1 MQAILLGVRKFDFST
16 NDGQIKGTQ
25 LFIAFDEDDVTGKAT
40 DKIFV
45 KSDIPLPKLEINK
58 PFNVFLI
65 EKEKLIQSH
74 WRINHSR

>member
-1 MQAILLGVRKFDFST
+1 MQAILLGVRKLDFST

-40 DKIFV
+40 DRIFV

-58 PFNVFLI
+58 PFNVYFNRKGKVDSI
-65 EKEKLIQSH
+65 TVA
-74 WRINHSR
+74 N

>member
-1 MQAILLGVRKFDFST
+1 MQAILLGVRKLDFST

-25 LFIAFDEDDVTGKAT
+25 LFIAFDSEDVTGKET

-58 PFNVFLI
+58 PFNVFFNRKGKVDSITLA
-65 EKEKLIQSH
+65 
-74 WRINHSR
+74 N